1 MVGRLVANLWFA
13 LLALTVPLV
22 HANNS
27 RERLDE
33 IRKGMGGLGYGTS
46 REEIDANRDRRKRQ
60 LRNLI
65 NDMRQKLADH
75 SAGEKIL
82 KPEEKAE
89 MEKRMDIFQRKYD
102 SMKVDMDDRVSNPC
116 IIRHDTFTNQAT
128 KF

>member
-1 MVGRLVANLWFA
+1 MVGRLVAYLWFA
-13 LLALTVPLV
+13 LLAFTAPLV

-27 RERLDE
+27 RERLDK

-65 NDMRQKLADH
+65 NDMRQKLANH

-89 MEKRMDIFQRKYD
+89 MEKRMDIYQRKYD
-102 SMKVDMDDRVSNPC
+102 SMKDDLDDRVSNSC
-116 IIRHDTFTNQAT
+116 IIRFDTFTNQAT
-128 KF
+128 TF